1 MQLAARLCFWCT
13 VLLFDIGEPMD
24 DGQVVTPWDVE
35 GEKDRGFDYK
45 KLIEQ
50 FGCQEVDEALIKKV
64 EKITMSKAHFFLR
77 RKIVF
82 AHRDMD
88 KIIDKPFYLYTGRG
102 PSSSSLHLGHAIPL
116 IFTKYL
122 QQAFDVPL
130 VIQITD
136 DEKFLWKKLDLD
148 QSIAYGHENIKDI
161 IAFGFDYKK
170 TFIFSNMEYSH
181 SFYRNTIKVSKSISL
196 NEAMKVFG
204 FDSSSSIGQ
213 VEFPAKEIAPC
224 FASSFSF
231 LQSEMSCLVP
241 SAIDQDPYFRLAR
254 DKACILSEKK
264 PAAVYS
270 SFLPSLRGVDKK
282 MSASDPFSTIYLT
295 DTAEEIKNKILKFA
309 FSGGKDTAAEHR
321 RLGGNTEVD
330 ISFHYLKHFLES
342 DEELEDVR
350 SKYERGEM
358 LTRELKNKCIK
369 VIQDFVASYQSK
381 REQVTDEDVL
391 LYKDHT
397 RFASSV

>member
-1 MQLAARLCFWCT
+1 
-13 VLLFDIGEPMD
+13 MD

-35 GEKDRGFDYK
+35 GEKETGFDYK
-45 KLIEQ
+45 KLIEG
-50 FGCQEVDEALIKKV
+50 FGCQEVDEALVQKV
-64 EKITMSKAHFFLR
+64 EKITMSKAHFFFR

-88 KIIDKPFYLYTGRG
+88 KAIERPFYLYTGRG
-102 PSSSSLHLGHAIPL
+102 PSSGSLHLGHAIPL
-116 IFTKYL
+116 ILTRYL
-122 QQAFDVPL
+122 QQAFGAPL

-136 DEKFLWKKLDLD
+136 DEKFLWKKLELD

-161 IAFGFDYKK
+161 IAFGFDPKK

-181 SFYRNTIKVSKSISL
+181 NFYRNTIKVSKSINL

-224 FASSFSF
+224 FASSFPF
-231 LQSEMSCLVP
+231 LQAGMSCLIP

-254 DKACILSEKK
+254 DKACALNERK
-264 PAAVYS
+264 PAAIYS
-270 SFLPSLRGVDKK
+270 SFLPSLKGVGRK
-282 MSASDPFSTIYLT
+282 MSASDPLSSIYLT
-295 DTAEEIKNKILKFA
+295 DTPEDIKSKILKFA

-321 RLGGNTEVD
+321 RLGGDTAVD
-330 ISFHYLKHFLES
+330 ISFHYLRHFLES
-342 DEELEDVR
+342 DEELVDIK

-358 LTRELKNKCIK
+358 LTRELKNRCIK
-369 VIQDFVASYQSK
+369 VLQDFVMDYQS
-381 REQVTDEDVL
+381 RRARVTDEDVL
-391 LYKDHT
+391 LYKNHI
-397 RFASSV
+397 RFSESV